1 MAEQL
6 SIGQVAGR
14 TGISVPTLRIWEERH
29 GFPAPQRLESG
40 HRRYDDRD
48 CAAVLEVTRLR
59 AAGFSLEAAI
69 GRARRET
76 GTRPESFFAQVRSSR
91 PDLAPWLVRK
101 RSLVAISRALEDEW
115 ALRAEHGVLVGS
127 FQRERFYR
135 ASERRWRELA
145 RTSAATLVLAD
156 FPRLRLDPASPA
168 EIPLEDASPLAREWA
183 IVADGREFSACLFA
197 SELPGQHDT
206 PDHERAFEAI
216 WTGESELVREATRI
230 GLAAA
235 GLTAPDVV
243 ERASAALEEPSRPT
257 EATLRAA
264 TALTNRIVSYLA

>member
-1 MAEQL
+1 MAELL
-6 SIGQVAGR
+6 SIGQVANR
-14 TGISVPTLRIWEERH
+14 TGVSVPTLRIWEERH

-40 HRRYDDRD
+40 HRRYDERD
-48 CAAVLEVTRLR
+48 CRAVLEVTRLR

-69 GRARRET
+69 GRTRREVN
-76 GTRPESFFAQVRSSR
+76 GAPDSFFARLRSSR

-101 RSLVAISRALEDEW
+101 RALAAISRALEDEW

-145 RTSAATLVLAD
+145 RTGAVTFVLAD
-156 FPRLRLDPASPA
+156 FARLRLEPGAPA
-168 EIPLEDASPLAREWA
+168 EIPLDGASPLAREWA
-183 IVADGREFSACLFA
+183 IVADGREFSACLIA
-197 SELPGQHDT
+197 SELPGQHGVADR
-206 PDHERAFEAI
+206 ERAFEAI
-216 WTGESELVREATRI
+216 WSVEPELVREATRI
-230 GLAAA
+230 GLGAAA
-235 GLTAPDVV
+235 
-243 ERASAALEEPSRPT
+243 ASAPEILDGATAALDEPARPT

>member
-1 MAEQL
+1 MAELL
-6 SIGQVAGR
+6 SIGQVASR
-14 TGISVPTLRIWEERH
+14 TGVSVPTLRIWEERH
-29 GFPAPQRLESG
+29 GFPVPQRLESG

-69 GRARRET
+69 GRARRE
-76 GTRPESFFAQVRSSR
+76 GSAPPESFFAQVRSSR

-115 ALRAEHGVLVGS
+115 ALRAERGVLVGS
-127 FQRERFYR
+127 FQRETFYR

-145 RTSAATLVLAD
+145 RTGAATIVLAD
-156 FPRLRLDPASPA
+156 FPRLRLESGAPA
-168 EIPLEDASPLAREWA
+168 EIPLADGSPLAREWT

-197 SELPGQHDT
+197 SELPGQHDV
-206 PDHERAFEAI
+206 PDRERAFEAI
-216 WTGESELVREATRI
+216 WTVEPELVREATRI
-230 GLAAA
+230 GLVAAA
-235 GLTAPDVV
+235 ASAPDVV
-243 ERASAALEEPSRPT
+243 NRATAALDEPARPS

-264 TALTNRIVSYLA
+264 TALTNRIVAYLA

>member
-1 MAEQL
+1 MTELL
-6 SIGQVAGR
+6 SIGQVATR
-14 TGISVPTLRIWEERH
+14 TGVSVPTLRIWEERH

-69 GRARRET
+69 GRARRE
-76 GTRPESFFAQVRSSR
+76 GRAAPESFFAQVRSSR

-115 ALRAEHGVLVGS
+115 ALRAERGVLVGS
-127 FQRERFYR
+127 FQREAFYR

-145 RTSAATLVLAD
+145 RTSAATVVLAD
-156 FPRLRLDPASPA
+156 FPRLRLESGAPA
-168 EIPLEDASPLAREWA
+168 EIPLEDGSPLAREWA

-197 SELPGQHDT
+197 SELPGQHDV
-206 PDHERAFEAI
+206 PDAERAFEAI
-216 WTGESELVREATRI
+216 WAVEPELVREATRI
-230 GLAAA
+230 GLVAA
-235 GLTAPDVV
+235 GASAPDVV
-243 ERASAALEEPSRPT
+243 DRASAALDEPARPT

-264 TALTNRIVSYLA
+264 TGLTNRIVAYLA